1 MMVMV
6 VAVVVV
12 MVSDITLTVK
22 GNSLRCLLQFISVFN
37 GRSRCT
43 DSEWRVLCSTAIII
57 TYLCFPEAQTTRVLI
72 SEH

>member
-1 MMVMV
+1 MIIMV

-12 MVSDITLTVK
+12 NDITLTVE

-43 DSEWRVLCSTAIII
+43 DSDWRVLSSTAIII
-57 TYLCFPEAQTTRVLI
+57 TYVCFPEAQTTRVLI